1 MLGAGVEPPKWVF
14 GNGGWTNEG
23 QKSSKSRGNVID
35 PLERVRTYGLDQV
48 RYFLLREV
56 PFGNDGD
63 FSHKAMI
70 GRMNYDLA
78 NQFGNLAQRVLSMI
92 AKNCEGR
99 VPQPQALSPE
109 DEALLQAATALL
121 GGVRAE
127 MDRQQFH
134 SALTKIWEV
143 VGAANRY
150 IDHAAPRA
158 LRKTD
163 PAHMAPVLSVLAD
176 EIGRAHV

>member
-1 MLGAGVEPPKWVF
+1 MFYFFFFKQKTAYEMRISDWSSDVCSSDLRVF
-14 GNGGWTNEG
+14 AHGWWTVEG
-23 QKSSKSRGNVID
+23 QKMSKSLANAIAPAALVT
-35 PLERVRTYGLDQV
+35 TYGLDQV

-56 PFGNDGD
+56 PFGSDGD

-109 DEALLQAATALL
+109 DEALLPAATALL
-121 GGVRAE
+121 G
-127 MDRQQFH
+127 DRK
-134 SALTKIWEV
+134 SKRL
-143 VGAANRY
+143 N
-150 IDHAAPRA
+150 
-158 LRKTD
+158 
-163 PAHMAPVLSVLAD
+163 
-176 EIGRAHV
+176 